1 LHLRPLGHGTEDDL
15 RRHHDDDQNERMSRP
30 PFSGRPA
37 ISHTVDG
44 VVTSGGLFRSTAVVA
59 AIGAA
64 GAVAALGWR
73 RFRARLAENS
83 LVLNETLPVHSKWW
97 RDHAKVTGEL
107 LYVAIGDSAAQ
118 GIGATSPDRSY
129 VGVLA
134 EEVRAITGRS
144 VRVVNLSVSGATV
157 ELALR
162 DQLPRFVKLK
172 PDIVTVAIGA
182 NDIARWDPAAF
193 ERGIRTIFAA
203 LPPYALV
210 ANLPFFY
217 FPRNERKVAVANRI
231 VRAVAAEHGLTV
243 VPLHTETRH
252 QGIPGMLTQFAID
265 FFHPND
271 HGYRVWADAFA
282 PSLAAQLVERFPSPE
297 TVAPDVAPAVVGS
310 DA

>member
-1 LHLRPLGHGTEDDL
+1 MPLPAFS
-15 RRHHDDDQNERMSRP
+15 RRS
-30 PFSGRPA
+30 A
-37 ISHTVDG
+37 CTHTV
-44 VVTSGGLFRSTAVVA
+44 VVVVQSRRIARVVAVTTAVVLS
-59 AIGAA
+59 
-64 GAVAALGWR
+64 GAVAAVAATSWR
-73 RFRARLAENS
+73 RFRARLTANS

-97 RDHAKVTGEL
+97 RDHAELKGEL

-118 GIGATSPDRSY
+118 GIGASSPDRSY

-134 EEVRAITGRS
+134 DEIRAVTGRS

-157 ELALR
+157 ELAVR

-182 NDIARWDPAAF
+182 NDIAHWDPAAF
-193 ERGIRTIFAA
+193 ERGIRTIFEA
-203 LPPYALV
+203 LPPHALV

-231 VRAVAAEHGLTV
+231 LRRVAAEHGLTV
-243 VPLHTETRH
+243 VPLHTATRH

-265 FFHPND
+265 MFHPND

-282 PSLAAQLVERFPSPE
+282 PSLAAQLVERFE
-297 TVAPDVAPAVVGS
+297 TPDPAS
-310 DA
+310 DRLTGM